1 MNNFSSSTPEARILH
16 PDSDTLSTQP
26 APTESSAPN
35 PPKSALKMSSGSA
48 AEDPRKVTFITPS
61 ELDSKVA
68 TANRWLKAQLLEQ

>member
-1 MNNFSSSTPEARILH
+1 MNNIASSTTEARILH
-16 PDSDTLSTQP
+16 PDSDTLFTRP
-26 APTESSAPN
+26 AGAELPAPN